1 MNKKFISTL
10 SVLAFLFISIQSN
23 AQATKWTV
31 DKSHSNVNF
40 TVTHM
45 TISEVEGTFK
55 IFEGN
60 VEHTKPDFSDA
71 KINFQVD
78 IASVNTENENRDNH
92 LKGDDFFNAA
102 QFPTMKFS
110 STSMKPLGNNKY
122 QLSGNLTI
130 RDITKPVVFD
140 VSYGGTVSTSR
151 GKKSGFKAK
160 TTINRFDYNL
170 KWDRA
175 TEAGGLVV
183 GKDVEIQINL
193 EMNEVKPQQ

>member
-130 RDITKPVVFD
+130 RDITKPVVFE
-140 VSYGGTVSTSR
+140 VSYGGTVNTSR

>member
-1 MNKKFISTL
+1 MQKQVFSIVSFIALVLISVQST
-10 SVLAFLFISIQSN
+10 
-23 AQATKWTV
+23 AQVYKWTV
-31 DKSHSNVNF
+31 DKNHSNVKF

-45 TISEVEGTFK
+45 TVSEVEGTFK

-60 VEHTKPDFSDA
+60 VEVTKADFSDA

-78 IASVNTENENRDNH
+78 INSVNTDNERRDNH
-92 LKGDDFFNAA
+92 LKSDDFFNGA
-102 QFPTMKFS
+102 QFPTMKFV
-110 STSMKPLGNNKY
+110 STAMRPLGNNKY

-130 RDITKPVVFD
+130 RDITKPVTFD
-140 VSYGGTVSTSR
+140 VTYGGTVNAGK

-183 GKDVEIQINL
+183 GKDVDIQINV
-193 EMNEVKPQQ
+193 EMDEVKQQ

>member
-10 SVLAFLFISIQSN
+10 SVLAFIFISIQSN
-23 AQATKWTV
+23 AQLTKWTV

-71 KINFQVD
+71 VISFQVD
-78 IASVNTENENRDNH
+78 INSVNTENENRDKH
-92 LKGDDFFNAA
+92 LKSEDFFNAA

-130 RDITKPVVFD
+130 RDITKPVVFE
-140 VSYGGTVSTSR
+140 VSYGGTINTSR

-193 EMNEVKPQQ
+193 EMNEVKPQ

>member
-23 AQATKWTV
+23 AQLTKWTV

-71 KINFQVD
+71 VISFQVD
-78 IASVNTENENRDNH
+78 INSVNTENENRDKH
-92 LKGDDFFNAA
+92 LKSEDFFNAA

-140 VSYGGTVSTSR
+140 VSYGGTVNTSR
-151 GKKSGFKAK
+151 GRKSGFKAK